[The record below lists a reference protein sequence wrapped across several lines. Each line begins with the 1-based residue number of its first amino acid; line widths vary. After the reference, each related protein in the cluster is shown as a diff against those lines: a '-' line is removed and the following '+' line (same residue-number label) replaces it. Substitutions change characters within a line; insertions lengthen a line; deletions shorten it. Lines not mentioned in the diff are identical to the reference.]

1 MIMMSSE
8 RKYMYCS
15 MRNIL
20 TERKKKKESDDISI
34 QQKYNMASVYCL
46 PSETNYNTTVHEEK
60 KKRMWGWMSCIVCS
74 REKKKEK

>member
-1 MIMMSSE
+1 
-8 RKYMYCS
+8 MYCS

-60 KKRMWGWMSCIVCS
+60 KKRM
-74 REKKKEK
+74 